1 LNFDFRVLTS
11 RKSASECTK
20 FSAAEPG
27 TVWDT
32 IFKNNMKID
41 ESCIGLKESKKQT
54 EYSDELYTTFYQS
67 HGNEPCSSNS
77 L

>member
-1 LNFDFRVLTS
+1 MNFDFRVLTAG
-11 RKSASECTK
+11 KSTAECTK

-32 IFKNNMKID
+32 IFKNHMKID
-41 ESCIGLKESKKQT
+41 ESCIGLEESKKQT

-67 HGNEPCSSNS
+67 YGNEPCSSNS